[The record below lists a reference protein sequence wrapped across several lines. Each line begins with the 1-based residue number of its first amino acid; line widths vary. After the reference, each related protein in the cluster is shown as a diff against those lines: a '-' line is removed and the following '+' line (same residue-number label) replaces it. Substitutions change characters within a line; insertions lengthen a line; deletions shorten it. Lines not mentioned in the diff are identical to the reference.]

1 MRKFTVITVLSVLVL
16 SVAGMAISTGTE
28 KKGKPECFFHMDS
41 IKDAK
46 YEVTNIAD
54 GVTIKITSEKP
65 EVVKQIQEAI
75 SQCREAHK
83 SGNHKTMCPMKN
95 GSKAPC
101 HTEQQ
106 EEKKK

>member
-1 MRKFTVITVLSVLVL
+1 MRKLIGFTVLSVLVL
-16 SVAGMAISTGTE
+16 SVAGMALSAGTE
-28 KKGKPECFFHMDS
+28 KKEKPSCFFHMDS

-46 YEVTNIAD
+46 YEVTNTAN
-54 GVTIKITSEKP
+54 GVTISITSDKP